1 MIFGAFCH
9 QIGLRSV
16 ANYLSSEGILPLG
29 TIKGGEKNMSS
40 EFDEILAPGHKI
52 IRNGKIIPDD
62 GGPSDVPGYF
72 DEQGR
77 FIQPE
82 DFDAE

>member
-1 MIFGAFCH
+1 
-9 QIGLRSV
+9 
-16 ANYLSSEGILPLG
+16 
-29 TIKGGEKNMSS
+29 MSN

-52 IRNGKIIPDD
+52 IRNGKIVPDD
-62 GGPSDVPGYF
+62 GGLSDVPGYF